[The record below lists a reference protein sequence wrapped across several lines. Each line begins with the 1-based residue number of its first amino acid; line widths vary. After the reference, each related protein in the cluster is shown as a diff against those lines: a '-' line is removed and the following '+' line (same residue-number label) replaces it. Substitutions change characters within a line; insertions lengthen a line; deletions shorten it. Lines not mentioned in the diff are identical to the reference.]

1 MFGSVVFEASPFFC
15 STKQPLSRRLNLKTE
30 EQMQQRIADLEK
42 LLREH
47 VVQLSTQ
54 SAQEMQEREGTS

>member
-1 MFGSVVFEASPFFC
+1 MFGSVVFEASPFSVLPSNLFPGA
-15 STKQPLSRRLNLKTE
+15 SLKTE

>member
-1 MFGSVVFEASPFFC
+1 
-15 STKQPLSRRLNLKTE
+15 
-30 EQMQQRIADLEK
+30 MQQRIADLEK